1 MTFVAQWEAFLKKR
15 PHSGHCKKRPSG
27 SPLPTAPPTLP
38 PSVSA
43 SSEAG
48 RPAPPRRLPT
58 FPSEGRGRS
67 GESEDVPGVGSREV
81 SSPPSRRSVGEGG
94 GVGSASGGASD
105 LATSSLLGVGVV
117 GSSRSKESLVLAN
130 SSGSLLC
137 LCRT

>member
-1 MTFVAQWEAFLKKR
+1 MWVLVRFPLPPPAVQWER
-15 PHSGHCKKRPSG
+15 
-27 SPLPTAPPTLP
+27 
-38 PSVSA
+38 
-43 SSEAG
+43 
-48 RPAPPRRLPT
+48 
-58 FPSEGRGRS
+58 
-67 GESEDVPGVGSREV
+67 
-81 SSPPSRRSVGEGG
+81 G